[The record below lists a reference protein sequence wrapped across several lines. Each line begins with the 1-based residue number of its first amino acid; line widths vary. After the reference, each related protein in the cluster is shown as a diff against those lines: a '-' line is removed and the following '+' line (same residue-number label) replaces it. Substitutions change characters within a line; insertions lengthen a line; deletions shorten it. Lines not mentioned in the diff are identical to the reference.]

1 VESKTSVP
9 ARSSSGANLKSN
21 ASRATASAE
30 AQADYEDDIF
40 ESKVAK
46 ATSKKADTA
55 AVKFSSASALLARD
69 DAEADDDDDCTTPS
83 IFLIE
88 ILIFTTGH
96 PANLAKLVHAV
107 QACPP
112 TPGGF
117 WNEVAKHVGKSA
129 AACRN
134 RFFSEQSTPA
144 PSKPKRQRRR
154 PTTDVVDMA
163 RPGTLKHREQFRAN
177 VENLNEGHEVLRLFF
192 VLVRVH
198 LCI

>member
-1 VESKTSVP
+1 MFDV
-9 ARSSSGANLKSN
+9 
-21 ASRATASAE
+21 
-30 AQADYEDDIF
+30 
-40 ESKVAK
+40 
-46 ATSKKADTA
+46 
-55 AVKFSSASALLARD
+55 
-69 DAEADDDDDCTTPS
+69 
-83 IFLIE
+83 
-88 ILIFTTGH
+88 TGH

-154 PTTDVVDMA
+154 PTTEVVDMA

-177 VENLNEGHEVLRLFF
+177 VENLNEGHEVM
-192 VLVRVH
+192 
-198 LCI
+198 I

>member
-1 VESKTSVP
+1 MTMMIVRFRPDV
-9 ARSSSGANLKSN
+9 
-21 ASRATASAE
+21 
-30 AQADYEDDIF
+30 
-40 ESKVAK
+40 
-46 ATSKKADTA
+46 
-55 AVKFSSASALLARD
+55 ALL
-69 DAEADDDDDCTTPS
+69 
-83 IFLIE
+83 
-88 ILIFTTGH
+88 FTHHDVTAGH

-134 RFFSEQSTPA
+134 RFFSDQSTPA

-154 PTTDVVDMA
+154 PTTEVVDMA

-177 VENLNEGHEVLRLFF
+177 VENLNEGHEVPHCCLRVADTQLTVVLIPSPQDDFFESTPWRGAADKRDILFQDEDLELPLIGFLDAQTLKKGNAAF
-192 VLVRVH
+192 VPLYSCGGQSVSSS
-198 LCI
+198 